1 MKWSDNPALILAHY
15 LTDDLNGR
23 NLGWE
28 NINIPALRR
37 AANVCE
43 EQVPS
48 KTEGTIARYR
58 FNGAIDLADEPA
70 SIQQA
75 MLDTMAGDIY
85 IDANGLIVIEA
96 GETPVATMT
105 ISASDLISIEVTTGD
120 DATTRYN
127 AITATYTSPPH
138 GWVTVEAAQERN
150 EDDIARL
157 GRERVESKAYP
168 SVTSHNQV
176 RRLCRIAID
185 EENPRQTLQL
195 NGSYALIEYT
205 EERYVR
211 VDSPEDGIS
220 PDTIWRVVKWT
231 EAEGYAGLTFSLAEV
246 DPAAFVFDPLT
257 DEGDPP
263 PVPPST
269 TDPSLIPG
277 SPEDIIVTMGTASD
291 GVFKAR
297 VAWQRVVAGLLGEMR
312 FRVAAGAFEG
322 VSTSTVVVGNAAFF
336 IATTPVLVPGTTYEF
351 ECRVVQNGVPSAWST
366 AISIIAAN
374 QSIGP
379 ITAPFLNEFASTPRD
394 LPTASQSTFY
404 VSGFS
409 GAGGWSR
416 QVCRQNI
423 VSQWVFEPAPPV
435 PPDSPPPSS
444 EGGG

>member
-1 MKWSDNPALILAHY
+1 MKWSDNPALVLAHY
-15 LTDDLNGR
+15 LTDDFNGR

-37 AANVCE
+37 AADVCDE
-43 EQVPS
+43 LVPS
-48 KTEGTIARYR
+48 KTEGMIKRYT

-75 MLDTMAGDIY
+75 MLDSMAGDIY
-85 IDANGLIVIEA
+85 IDGNGLIVIEA
-96 GETPVATMT
+96 DEAPVATMT

-138 GWVTVEAAQERN
+138 GWVTVEAAQERK

-176 RRLCRIAID
+176 RRLCRIAMD
-185 EENPRQTLQL
+185 EENPRQTLEI

-231 EAEGYAGLTFSLAEV
+231 EAEGYAGFTFSLAEV

-263 PVPPST
+263 PVPAST
-269 TDPSLIPG
+269 IDPSLVPDA
-277 SPEDIIVTMGTASD
+277 PENIIVTMGTASD

-297 VAWQRVVAGLLGEMR
+297 VAWQRVVSSHLGEMR
-312 FRVAAGAFEG
+312 YRVAAGVFEG
-322 VSTSTVVVGNAAFF
+322 VATTVVNGVFV
-336 IATTPVLVPGTTYEF
+336 ATTPVLVPGTTYEF
-351 ECRVVQNGVPSAWST
+351 ECRVLRSGVPSAWST
-366 AISIIAAN
+366 AISIVAAN
-374 QSIGP
+374 QSIGT
-379 ITAPFLNEFASTPRD
+379 ITAPFLNEFALTPRD
-394 LPTASQSTFY
+394 LPSAAQSTPY
-404 VSGFS
+404 V
-409 GAGGWSR
+409 GGLAVATDGWVRSFC
-416 QVCRQNI
+416 QQNT
-423 VSQWVFEPAPPV
+423 VSAWVFVTPAPGEE
-435 PPDSPPPSS
+435 PPPPPPT
-444 EGGG
+444 EG